1 MPLKLRIIN
10 LAWLAQQKKFV
21 QIFLGKRFFQQ
32 KLFMRIL
39 SEIQP
44 AGYLAF
50 FISDQLTSFT
60 HPKHVI
66 SGYLHWRN
74 NLYNYETQFDM
85 WIQRLQHIF
94 EQSYTS
100 FLLQQ
105 NQHPLP
111 WKKKKI
117 INTLVFIR
125 VHIVLVF
132 SALFCLFIV
141 TPFSVLFIIWYD
153 LILPLDMNKLKI
165 HPRSLYFM

>member
-10 LAWLAQQKKFV
+10 LAWLAQQKKSV
-21 QIFLGKRFFQQ
+21 QIFLGKQFFQQ

-85 WIQRLQHIF
+85 
-94 EQSYTS
+94 
-100 FLLQQ
+100 
-105 NQHPLP
+105 
-111 WKKKKI
+111 
-117 INTLVFIR
+117 
-125 VHIVLVF
+125 
-132 SALFCLFIV
+132 
-141 TPFSVLFIIWYD
+141 
-153 LILPLDMNKLKI
+153 
-165 HPRSLYFM
+165 